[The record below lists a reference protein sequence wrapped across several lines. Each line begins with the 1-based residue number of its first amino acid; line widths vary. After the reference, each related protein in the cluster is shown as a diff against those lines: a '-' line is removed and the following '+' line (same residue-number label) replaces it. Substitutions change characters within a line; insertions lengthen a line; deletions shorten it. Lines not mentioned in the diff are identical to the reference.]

1 MHTSHMYLVVTPEE
15 VMAHRDDVVKCA
27 SGGKKYKHEQ
37 KRIDN
42 ASVMLFH

>member
-1 MHTSHMYLVVTPEE
+1 MHDSCVHLMVTPEE

-27 SGGKKYKHEQ
+27 SGSKKYKYEQ

>member
-1 MHTSHMYLVVTPEE
+1 MHNSHMHLVVTSKE
-15 VMAHRDDVVKCA
+15 VMAHRDYVVKCA